1 MKIIQENKIY
11 EMKFVLL
18 YKLVLSTG
26 CCYLCKFKFFTNA
39 ITEKEQ
45 KKSVSS
51 FKYPNIVLLY
61 FAFFYTFLRIACIL
75 YIKFSIN

>member
-26 CCYLCKFKFFTNA
+26 CYYLCKFKFFTNA

-45 KKSVSS
+45 KKNLFRHS
-51 FKYPNIVLLY
+51 NIVLLY
-61 FAFFYTFLRIACIL
+61 FAFYTFLRIACIL